1 MATLRGVIL
10 SSPGHADACLQTNRK
25 FAEELSVSL
34 TTLMKVYDQFR
45 SEGFITAQ
53 TGNSTFLVNHLPHLS
68 SSTVRIAENHQPAS
82 AVVPFSSIFRI
93 ERYFLIGFGR
103 AILNALGGPQP
114 QAFWYFLIHLA
125 GIR

>member
-10 SSPGHADACLQTNRK
+10 SYPGHADACLQTNRK

-53 TGNSTFLVNHLPHLS
+53 TGNSTFSVNHLS

-82 AVVPFSSIFRI
+82 AVVPF
-93 ERYFLIGFGR
+93 
-103 AILNALGGPQP
+103 
-114 QAFWYFLIHLA
+114 
-125 GIR
+125 